1 MAVCLW
7 AELKK
12 AHRRH
17 DLPVALGIGLLAL
30 AWASTMKLSDPVSL
44 PYGYSMTLYGL
55 SIINAVVMPLS
66 MAVLGSR
73 LWDVEVRGSACKLL
87 YTLQSRS
94 SLFGAKVILGF
105 AEVLAAPLLEL
116 GGVLLFGRV
125 YCFTEPLSPAPLLWF
140 FFCTLAVNALLF
152 FFELMLS
159 ILFENQIPAL
169 GCGVLFSMTG
179 LFAMFMPPAFTRLL
193 PWAYYAVTL
202 AVGMVYDESS
212 RISTFFPLPYPV
224 WALALVVALCGLVL
238 FLGWRMVRGKE
249 V

>member
-17 DLPVALGIGLLAL
+17 DLPVVLGIGVLAL
-30 AWASTMKLSDPVSL
+30 CWANTMKLSDPASL
-44 PYGYSMTLYGL
+44 AYGYSMVLYGL
-55 SIINAVVMPLS
+55 SIVNAVVMPLS

-87 YTLQSRS
+87 YTLQSRG
-94 SLFGAKVILGF
+94 SLFGAKVALGF
-105 AEVLAAPLLEL
+105 AEVLVAPLMEL
-116 GGVLLFGRV
+116 AGTLAFERT
-125 YCFTEPLSPAPLLWF
+125 YRATAALSPAALGWF

-159 ILFENQIPAL
+159 LFFENQVPAL

-202 AVGMVYDESS
+202 SVGMVYDEST
-212 RISTFFPLPYPV
+212 RISTFYPIPYPV
-224 WALALVVALCGLVL
+224 WALAVVVALCGLVL
-238 FLGWRMVRGKE
+238 MAGWRLVRRKE